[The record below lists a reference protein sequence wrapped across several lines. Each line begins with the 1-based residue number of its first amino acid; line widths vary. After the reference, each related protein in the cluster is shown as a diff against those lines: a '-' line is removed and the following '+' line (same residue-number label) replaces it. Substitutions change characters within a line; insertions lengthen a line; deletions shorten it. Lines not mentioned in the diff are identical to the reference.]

1 MIQSMTGYGKATQ
14 NINDKKVFVEIKSL
28 NSKHLDL
35 NLRIPSFY
43 KEKELL
49 IRNGLT
55 KTITRGK
62 VDLSLYVELPES
74 SKSLKLNPEIVKT
87 YFNDLKSLATDL
99 EINMDKELLQLAVKM
114 PDTMSSEKEDL
125 DETEWKLIDGV
136 IKEAVANF
144 TSFREQEGTVLY
156 TDIKSRI
163 DNIAQLLKEVEP
175 FETKRV
181 NTIKDRIT
189 KNIDDHFS
197 SVQKDN
203 NRFEQELIYYMEKL
217 DITEEKV
224 RLKGHL
230 DYFME
235 VMNNET
241 NQGKKLGFIG
251 QEIGREVNT
260 LGSKAN
266 QQDMQKIV
274 VQMKDELEKLK
285 EQILNTL

>member
-49 IRNGLT
+49 IRNSLT

-74 SKSLKLNPEIVKT
+74 SKVQKLNQEIVKT
-87 YFNDLKSLATDL
+87 YFNDLKSLAGDL
-99 EINMDKELLQLAVKM
+99 SINMDKELLQLAVKM

-125 DETEWKLIDGV
+125 DETEWKLIDAV
-136 IKEAVANF
+136 IKEAVVNF
-144 TSFREQEGTVLY
+144 TSFREQEGAVLY

-163 DNIAQLLKEVEP
+163 DNIAKLLTEVEP

-181 NTIKDRIT
+181 NTIKERIT

-235 VMNNET
+235 VMNNES

-251 QEIGREVNT
+251 QEIGREINT